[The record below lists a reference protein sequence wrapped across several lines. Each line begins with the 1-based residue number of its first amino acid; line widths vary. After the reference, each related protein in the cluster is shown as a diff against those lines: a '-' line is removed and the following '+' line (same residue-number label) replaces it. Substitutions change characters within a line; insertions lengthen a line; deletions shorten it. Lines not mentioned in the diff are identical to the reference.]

1 MTSKDF
7 ELKMSVIAQLDEAS
21 LKNTIKQAQAEIDA
35 QTKKYNEAKK
45 KFDTLTKKSLTSKK
59 PLGNE
64 ISRAQIDMKDASS
77 ALDKAGQQLLNSQ
90 KVLSQR
96 LIAERKDMYTQ
107 LRKINQQESS
117 MGISD
122 ADMKALEKQRKQI
135 QGQLSGNTRDINRY
149 GNTEA
154 IETSKQ
160 LSQQYQTLKLTDSVQ
175 QNINKNAQN
184 IKEAYRLANEY
195 SKEMAQNEQRIAQLE
210 KTQSP
215 KNDNSAEITQLKQ
228 NNEEI
233 QKLRNEK
240 MKVVAQD
247 EQLLQSATEI
257 EQRYRRQTD
266 AIKSQ
271 NNSLKDTTSLTEKL
285 KKNVENIARY
295 VLMYKALNAIEQATR
310 SAIQTV
316 IDLDTAFTDIQL
328 VTGETDEQ
336 IQQLAEDY
344 NELAQQMGSTTQEV
358 AEGAS
363 EWLRQGK
370 SVEETSQLLKSSMT
384 LSKVGAIE
392 SSEATSLL
400 TSTLNGYKMTAE
412 ESMQVVDKISAI
424 DMAAA
429 TSSEE
434 LMTAL
439 SRTANSAA
447 DANVSFDKLLAMI
460 ATVSSV
466 TRKSASTIGE
476 SFKTIFSRMSNVAAG
491 KDIDDAGESL
501 NDVETSLNKMGIALR
516 DSQYEWRSFEEV
528 LDEVASKWDSFNNT
542 QQSQIATAI
551 AGTRQ
556 QENFRALMNNWD
568 QVSQMVGV
576 AESSTGTASERMN
589 IYLDSLEAKINQLKS
604 TWEGFIMSLQQ
615 SDSLKW
621 GIDILIDL
629 LNNIDALIPALIT
642 LGTVLSSGKIA
653 SGVMTLFTNFGKLSA
668 TIQSFGGITGL
679 LKNKLTDLKAGF
691 ALLEM
696 QMNGAKLTAEGT
708 ALAMSSLQAVISGVT
723 LVIGLGIT
731 AYQSWKQAQ
740 VEAAE
745 AAREEADAQA
755 EKISTL
761 ESVRQK
767 YQEVYNSNL
776 TYSEKQ
782 EEIKSLSDQLKTAYE
797 DEAYSLD
804 LLTGSYENNIAA
816 MEKKENAARKLQ
828 KAQLNSAADAGAANL
843 DNWINF
849 GNTGDIS
856 SGGQGI
862 ASEDESSVMTF
873 LDQLGGD
880 KIRYNTDAAAYGGFL
895 KKSQVEGMDEDVNIT
910 SIMGS
915 YTITNEEAH
924 KYAQAIE
931 EYLNENVETLQE
943 ETVNA
948 LTNFASSLKSNA
960 DEDAE
965 QQFQD
970 LQSAQLMNFMTNEDG
985 SYKQQI
991 QNYKDSL
998 EEEASLQEKYD
1009 AETNQVK
1016 KENYAQQLGEQK
1028 QLTAQYL
1035 ADVLAMYDE
1044 NNKEQSTLSINT
1056 IKNALGASEATAGSL
1071 YSELNEEQGNKL
1083 LNLVDQ
1089 LSKSSEI
1096 TDETKQKI
1104 LDLRKEIAALGN
1116 ETALEEFD
1124 NKMKEL
1130 GVSINDNADDWQ
1142 KLRNAITA
1150 PTTQYTQGADGQITG
1165 TQLSDYDKYL
1175 QIKDELQKLLE
1186 ANDIKFSDSWYN
1198 SLEEQ
1203 LQKGEISA
1211 GQFFD
1216 YLEQGAQAFGV
1227 DLGNAISQ
1235 ATASTEEMNPFLGTQ
1250 EDFVDQADNIDQMY
1264 SDASTLAD
1272 GGTLDNQ
1279 RIVDLRNEYAE
1290 LNDYIAETG
1299 DLTFKNGQMLV
1310 DIANQTYDEGTDAI
1324 DTQIEAL
1331 EDYQDAIL
1339 NTVDA
1344 LGIMA
1349 EFQEELAKIDEETAN
1364 QITDDAIEQA
1374 KAKGEFVD
1382 VADSAADG
1390 IYDANETIQ
1399 DSDMKT
1405 YSLLEANA
1413 KGLIDTNDEK
1423 AMAAVKAAED
1433 SVRALYDEAN
1443 VSGEVYTLTADYIE
1457 QNRQA
1462 LLDKGWTEEQITAA
1476 KTQLAGIQINADG
1489 SIALAAQ
1496 DQAATTEDAQLA
1508 TAKAFVSVSQA
1519 AVSTAQA
1526 IAGLFGVESAALTQA
1541 QADLAEA
1548 QATISEVESGA
1559 GDQEKAAQLA
1569 KMYAESQNKIKEG
1582 QARINTIGANRKA
1595 GNAGYNKARAGSG
1608 GSGKS
1613 DAEKAAEEAEKLQED
1628 IQKFREDES
1637 IEMEDVTEEL
1647 IKHYELEKSRLE
1659 LEQERLEYANDL
1671 LDSEENTTQW
1681 LKVQNQLLTNQRKQ
1695 IQEIYRANS
1704 KIDQQFEKI
1713 QSENPQYDISSWFDE
1728 NGEATL
1734 AYKNLLNS
1742 FAQQERDYRATV
1754 SLNSEEDIENAEKYI
1769 EKLEEQR
1776 DYVENL
1782 FDSASQLKEAWI
1794 DNRDALQ
1801 DLFTE
1806 MNDTLKEMRD
1816 TLLDK
1821 FMGALE
1827 DRVDEV
1833 NQAYEDNIDK
1843 LDSLITVQERY
1854 NDVINSSLQT
1864 QADLRK
1870 ELQSNKDS
1878 YQYLDDYM
1886 RSIIFNEDDYKELS
1900 KELDKVMSDMNALS
1914 DEYQYKINNLT
1925 EDEMYMLDEIT
1936 NEYERQVDLK
1946 EKEYEILQAQLDV
1959 VKARTQL
1966 ENARNERT
1974 VRMFANGEWQW
1985 VADPEE
1991 IKSANEELADAQA
2004 AVEQAIREKEQEELL
2019 HQMEAEQDKNQ
2030 IAIDKNEQLLEQ
2042 IQDRVDEITTETKSI
2057 EEWLELIATEGP
2069 PMLHDIFAD
2078 IGTKLEEL
2086 MDDLGNDS
2094 SKVDAAG
2101 QNTTEAIKQGLLNG
2115 TLDPDQWA
2123 EKIGWIKGD
2132 NGKWYA
2138 PMDDPYYDPA
2148 GFDFGKA
2155 NVDTSSTTDK
2165 SGVQIQGQGEVA
2177 ANNQNQ
2183 QTNTGFPR
2191 QGSLRNV
2198 SSVLNIR
2205 SGAGMDYGIIGKIPP
2220 SGKPQILG
2228 ENGNW
2233 AQVNYNGI
2241 TGWASKDYLT
2251 YDKGGLLKG
2260 KGVALKD
2267 TLKPEAILSPEQTKA
2282 WTKLVDNL
2290 TNPML
2295 AQLTATPSVQKDNT
2309 NNTEKYIGDNYVF
2322 NNVTV
2327 KADDIDQFITSIK
2340 GWVPIS

>member
-1 MTSKDF
+1 
-7 ELKMSVIAQLDEAS
+7 
-21 LKNTIKQAQAEIDA
+21 
-35 QTKKYNEAKK
+35 
-45 KFDTLTKKSLTSKK
+45 
-59 PLGNE
+59 
-64 ISRAQIDMKDASS
+64 
-77 ALDKAGQQLLNSQ
+77 
-90 KVLSQR
+90 
-96 LIAERKDMYTQ
+96 
-107 LRKINQQESS
+107 
-117 MGISD
+117 
-122 ADMKALEKQRKQI
+122 
-135 QGQLSGNTRDINRY
+135 
-149 GNTEA
+149 
-154 IETSKQ
+154 
-160 LSQQYQTLKLTDSVQ
+160 
-175 QNINKNAQN
+175 
-184 IKEAYRLANEY
+184 
-195 SKEMAQNEQRIAQLE
+195 
-210 KTQSP
+210 
-215 KNDNSAEITQLKQ
+215 
-228 NNEEI
+228 
-233 QKLRNEK
+233 
-240 MKVVAQD
+240 
-247 EQLLQSATEI
+247 
-257 EQRYRRQTD
+257 
-266 AIKSQ
+266 
-271 NNSLKDTTSLTEKL
+271 
-285 KKNVENIARY
+285 
-295 VLMYKALNAIEQATR
+295 
-310 SAIQTV
+310 
-316 IDLDTAFTDIQL
+316 
-328 VTGETDEQ
+328 
-336 IQQLAEDY
+336 
-344 NELAQQMGSTTQEV
+344 
-358 AEGAS
+358 
-363 EWLRQGK
+363 
-370 SVEETSQLLKSSMT
+370 
-384 LSKVGAIE
+384 
-392 SSEATSLL
+392 
-400 TSTLNGYKMTAE
+400 
-412 ESMQVVDKISAI
+412 
-424 DMAAA
+424 
-429 TSSEE
+429 
-434 LMTAL
+434 
-439 SRTANSAA
+439 
-447 DANVSFDKLLAMI
+447 
-460 ATVSSV
+460 
-466 TRKSASTIGE
+466 
-476 SFKTIFSRMSNVAAG
+476 
-491 KDIDDAGESL
+491 
-501 NDVETSLNKMGIALR
+501 
-516 DSQYEWRSFEEV
+516 
-528 LDEVASKWDSFNNT
+528 
-542 QQSQIATAI
+542 
-551 AGTRQ
+551 
-556 QENFRALMNNWD
+556 MNNWD

-576 AESSTGTASERMN
+576 AESSSGTASERMN
-589 IYLDSLEAKINQLKS
+589 IYLDSVEAKISELKA

-621 GIDILIDL
+621 GMDVLIDL
-629 LNNIDALIPALIT
+629 LNNINAVIPALIT
-642 LGTVLSSGKIA
+642 LGTLMNSGKIA
-653 SGVMTLFTNFGKLSA
+653 KGVMSLFSGFGKLSTTLEA
-668 TIQSFGGITGL
+668 VGGISGL
-679 LKNKLTDLKAGF
+679 LQTKVKSLGVGFKALQAQLNGVKL
-691 ALLEM
+691 
-696 QMNGAKLTAEGT
+696 GAQAS
-708 ALAMSSLQAVISGVT
+708 ALAMSALQAVIGAVT
-723 LVIGLGIT
+723 LAIGIGVT

-740 VEAAE
+740 VEAAN

-761 ESVRQK
+761 ESVRKK
-767 YQEVYNSNL
+767 YEEVYNSSM
-776 TYSEKQ
+776 TYNEKQ

-797 DEAYSLD
+797 DEASSLD
-804 LLTGSYENNIAA
+804 LLTGSYESNIAA

-828 KAQLNSAADAGAANL
+828 KAQLNSAAEAGAENL

-856 SGGQGI
+856 SGDQGI
-862 ASEDESSVMTF
+862 ASEDKASVMDF
-873 LDQLGGD
+873 LNQLGGD
-880 KIRYNTDAAAYGGFL
+880 DIRYNTDAAAYGGFL
-895 KKSQVEGMDEDVNIT
+895 KKSQVEDMSEDINVT
-910 SIMGS
+910 SILGS
-915 YTITNEEAH
+915 YRITNEEAH

-948 LTNFASSLKSNA
+948 LTNFVSSLKSNA

-991 QNYKDSL
+991 QNYKNSL
-998 EEEASLQEKYD
+998 EEEASLQKKYD
-1009 AETNQVK
+1009 EETNRVK

-1035 ADVLAMYDE
+1035 ADILAMYNE
-1044 NNKEQSTLSINT
+1044 NDKEQSTLTENT
-1056 IKNALGASEATAGSL
+1056 IKNALGVSEATAGNL
-1071 YSELNEEQGNKL
+1071 YSELNEEQGTEL
-1083 LNLVDQ
+1083 VNLVDQ
-1089 LSKSSEI
+1089 LSKSSET

-1104 LDLRKEIAALGN
+1104 LELRKEIEAIGD
-1116 ETALEEFD
+1116 ETALDEFD

-1130 GVSINDNADDWQ
+1130 GVTINSNAEEW
-1142 KLRNAITA
+1142 KSLRDAITSPSRTYSQNESGEIVA
-1150 PTTQYTQGADGQITG
+1150 TED
-1165 TQLSDYDKYL
+1165 SDYDKYL
-1175 QIKDELQKLLE
+1175 RIKDELQKVLE

-1227 DLGNAISQ
+1227 DLTNAISQ
-1235 ATASTEEMNPFLGTQ
+1235 GMSEAEEINPFLGTQ

-1310 DIANQTYDEGTDAI
+1310 DIANDTYDEGTAAI

-1526 IAGLFGVESAALTQA
+1526 IAGLFGVESAALNQA
-1541 QADLAEA
+1541 QADLAAA
-1548 QATISEVESGA
+1548 QQTIADVESGA

-1569 KMYAESQNKIKEG
+1569 KMYSEAQNKIKEG
-1582 QARINTIGANRKA
+1582 QARINTIGSNRRA

-1608 GSGKS
+1608 GGGSGKS
-1613 DAEKAAEEAEKLQED
+1613 DAEKAAEEAKKLQED

-1647 IKHYELEKSRLE
+1647 IRHYELEKSRLE

-1671 LDSEENTTQW
+1671 LDAEENTTQW

-1704 KIDQQFEKI
+1704 KINQQFDKI
-1713 QSENPQYDISSWFDE
+1713 QSENPQYDIASWFDE
-1728 NGEATL
+1728 NGESTL

-1742 FAQQERDYRATV
+1742 FAEQERQYRATV
-1754 SLNSEEDIENAEKYI
+1754 ALGSEEDIEAAEKYI
-1769 EKLEEQR
+1769 EQLEEQR

-1801 DLFTE
+1801 DLFAE

-1821 FMGALE
+1821 FMTALE

-1833 NQAYEDNIDK
+1833 NQAYEDNIDR

-1854 NDVINSSLQT
+1854 NDVINSSLDT
-1864 QADLRK
+1864 QAELRK

-1974 VRMFANGEWQW
+1974 VRMFVGNEWVW
-1985 VADPEE
+1985 TADPEE

-2004 AVEQAIREKEQEELL
+2004 EVERLEREKEQEELL

-2030 IAIDKNEQLLEQ
+2030 MAIDKNEQLLEQ

-2086 MDDLGNDS
+2086 MNDLGNDL

-2183 QTNTGFPR
+2183 QTSTGFPR

-2290 TNPML
+2290 TSPML
-2295 AQLTATPSVQKDNT
+2295 AQLTTTPTPQKVD
-2309 NNTEKYIGDNYVF
+2309 NNTEKYIGDTYTF

>member
-1 MTSKDF
+1 
-7 ELKMSVIAQLDEAS
+7 
-21 LKNTIKQAQAEIDA
+21 
-35 QTKKYNEAKK
+35 
-45 KFDTLTKKSLTSKK
+45 
-59 PLGNE
+59 
-64 ISRAQIDMKDASS
+64 
-77 ALDKAGQQLLNSQ
+77 
-90 KVLSQR
+90 
-96 LIAERKDMYTQ
+96 
-107 LRKINQQESS
+107 
-117 MGISD
+117 
-122 ADMKALEKQRKQI
+122 
-135 QGQLSGNTRDINRY
+135 
-149 GNTEA
+149 
-154 IETSKQ
+154 
-160 LSQQYQTLKLTDSVQ
+160 
-175 QNINKNAQN
+175 
-184 IKEAYRLANEY
+184 
-195 SKEMAQNEQRIAQLE
+195 
-210 KTQSP
+210 
-215 KNDNSAEITQLKQ
+215 
-228 NNEEI
+228 
-233 QKLRNEK
+233 
-240 MKVVAQD
+240 
-247 EQLLQSATEI
+247 
-257 EQRYRRQTD
+257 
-266 AIKSQ
+266 
-271 NNSLKDTTSLTEKL
+271 
-285 KKNVENIARY
+285 
-295 VLMYKALNAIEQATR
+295 
-310 SAIQTV
+310 
-316 IDLDTAFTDIQL
+316 
-328 VTGETDEQ
+328 
-336 IQQLAEDY
+336 
-344 NELAQQMGSTTQEV
+344 
-358 AEGAS
+358 
-363 EWLRQGK
+363 
-370 SVEETSQLLKSSMT
+370 
-384 LSKVGAIE
+384 
-392 SSEATSLL
+392 
-400 TSTLNGYKMTAE
+400 
-412 ESMQVVDKISAI
+412 
-424 DMAAA
+424 
-429 TSSEE
+429 
-434 LMTAL
+434 
-439 SRTANSAA
+439 
-447 DANVSFDKLLAMI
+447 
-460 ATVSSV
+460 
-466 TRKSASTIGE
+466 
-476 SFKTIFSRMSNVAAG
+476 
-491 KDIDDAGESL
+491 
-501 NDVETSLNKMGIALR
+501 
-516 DSQYEWRSFEEV
+516 
-528 LDEVASKWDSFNNT
+528 
-542 QQSQIATAI
+542 
-551 AGTRQ
+551 
-556 QENFRALMNNWD
+556 MNNWD

-576 AESSTGTASERMN
+576 AESSSGTASERMN
-589 IYLDSLEAKINQLKS
+589 IYLDSVEAKISELKA

-621 GIDILIDL
+621 GMDVLIDL
-629 LNNIDALIPALIT
+629 LNNINAVIPALIT
-642 LGTVLSSGKIA
+642 LGTLMNSGKIA
-653 SGVMTLFTNFGKLSA
+653 KGVMSLFSSFGKLSTTLEA
-668 TIQSFGGITGL
+668 VGGISGL
-679 LKNKLTDLKAGF
+679 LQTKVKSLGVGFKALQAQLNGVKL
-691 ALLEM
+691 
-696 QMNGAKLTAEGT
+696 GAQAS
-708 ALAMSSLQAVISGVT
+708 ALAMSALQAVIGAVT
-723 LVIGLGIT
+723 LAIGIGIT

-740 VEAAE
+740 VEAAN

-761 ESVRQK
+761 ESVRKK
-767 YQEVYNSNL
+767 YEEVYNSSM
-776 TYSEKQ
+776 TYNEKQ

-797 DEAYSLD
+797 DEASSLD
-804 LLTGSYENNIAA
+804 LLTGSYESNIAA

-828 KAQLNSAADAGAANL
+828 KAQLNSAAEAGAENL
-843 DNWINF
+843 DSWINF

-948 LTNFASSLKSNA
+948 LTNFVSSLKSNA

-985 SYKQQI
+985 SYKQQV
-991 QNYKDSL
+991 QNYKNSL
-998 EEEASLQEKYD
+998 EKEASLQKKYD
-1009 AETNQVK
+1009 EETNRVK

-1035 ADVLAMYDE
+1035 ADILAMYNE
-1044 NNKEQSTLSINT
+1044 NDKEQSTLTENT
-1056 IKNALGASEATAGSL
+1056 IKNALGVSEATAGNL
-1071 YSELNEEQGNKL
+1071 YSELNEEQGTEL
-1083 LNLVDQ
+1083 VNLVDQ
-1089 LSKSSEI
+1089 LSKSSEV

-1104 LDLRKEIAALGN
+1104 LELRKEIEAIGD
-1116 ETALEEFD
+1116 ETALDEFD

-1130 GVSINDNADDWQ
+1130 GVTINSNAEEW
-1142 KLRNAITA
+1142 KSLRDAVTSPSRTYSQNESGEIVATE
-1150 PTTQYTQGADGQITG
+1150 D
-1165 TQLSDYDKYL
+1165 SDYDKYL
-1175 QIKDELQKLLE
+1175 RIKDELQKVLE

-1227 DLGNAISQ
+1227 DLTNAISQ
-1235 ATASTEEMNPFLGTQ
+1235 GMSEAEEINPFLGTQ

-1310 DIANQTYDEGTDAI
+1310 DIANDTYDEGTAAI

-1526 IAGLFGVESAALTQA
+1526 IAGLFGVESAALNQA
-1541 QADLAEA
+1541 QADLAAA
-1548 QATISEVESGA
+1548 QQTIADVESGA

-1569 KMYAESQNKIKEG
+1569 KMYSEAQNKIKEG
-1582 QARINTIGANRKA
+1582 QARINTIGSNRRA

-1608 GSGKS
+1608 GGGSGKS
-1613 DAEKAAEEAEKLQED
+1613 DAEKAAEEAKKLQED

-1647 IKHYELEKSRLE
+1647 IRHYELEKSRLE

-1704 KIDQQFEKI
+1704 KINQQFDKI
-1713 QSENPQYDISSWFDE
+1713 QSENPQYNIASWFDE
-1728 NGEATL
+1728 NGESTL

-1742 FAQQERDYRATV
+1742 FAEQERQYRATV
-1754 SLNSEEDIENAEKYI
+1754 ALGSEEDIEAAEKYI

-1801 DLFTE
+1801 DLFAE

-1821 FMGALE
+1821 FMTALE

-1833 NQAYEDNIDK
+1833 NQAYEDNIDR

-1854 NDVINSSLQT
+1854 NDVINSSLDT
-1864 QADLRK
+1864 QAELRK

-1974 VRMFANGEWQW
+1974 VRMFVGNEWVW
-1985 VADPEE
+1985 TADPNE

-2004 AVEQAIREKEQEELL
+2004 EVERLEREKEQEELL
-2019 HQMEAEQDKNQ
+2019 HQMEAEQDENQ
-2030 IAIDKNEQLLEQ
+2030 MAIDKNEQLLEQ

-2086 MDDLGNDS
+2086 MNDLGNDS

-2290 TNPML
+2290 TSPML
-2295 AQLTATPSVQKDNT
+2295 AQLTTTPTPQKVD
-2309 NNTEKYIGDNYVF
+2309 NNTEKYIGDTYTF